1 MNNQGSQ
8 GSRGHGCQY
17 LEWFSR
23 ERLGWTVCKPIPR
36 RSTQA
41 SETEQVRVGGTGLLW
56 WLSCRRKMKLLK
68 IKGKI
73 KIYFLQCTFGRL
85 QKLGQILIFA
95 FWYFCLL
102 IGKLIGLHTSLGEII
117 FCELGKNQFICLPVD
132 TWKVHHWNICFFK
145 FMKCFRI
152 QKIYVIHLIVIYSL
166 YNCQIFVFCLIFLR
180 TFVFVL

>member
-1 MNNQGSQ
+1 MNHLSF
-8 GSRGHGCQY
+8 
-17 LEWFSR
+17 L
-23 ERLGWTVCKPIPR
+23 
-36 RSTQA
+36 
-41 SETEQVRVGGTGLLW
+41 SETWQHSYYGLFHKYPLTNRSLHTWVCLFGGREEIFPMWITS
-56 WLSCRRKMKLLK
+56 WLSDVKMKLPK

-73 KIYFLQCTFGRL
+73 KIYLLQCTFGRL

-132 TWKVHHWNICFFK
+132 TWKVHHWNIWFLK

-152 QKIYVIHLIVIYSL
+152 QKICMIHLIAIYSL